1 MWSHIEIIRLI
12 EEYERHP
19 KLWDPTHPD
28 YIALY
33 NGPQRSIQLAEIA
46 EALNEGK
53 PDGLKITGK
62 DVRDKIRQMIWRYR
76 DILVQKRHAAGEW
89 QLYAA
94 KMSYLQNYVLLP
106 DQTRLTVVK
115 SPDFAQ
121 LLTPPNY
128 FPRLSDPNVGFDR
141 SFAVESEY
149 LPPHRSE
156 TSSPFDVKL
165 EATASPPTVTDS
177 DGNIA
182 KSNPGSES
190 THESNGTGPDKKGP
204 EVSLPDEQRE
214 MEATWVR
221 NLSFPMPST
230 YPSPSYVSIT
240 PPVRNNQVHPHTN
253 PVHPHTKR
261 PRLAGPGTASSSHN
275 ESMQIGQSPVL
286 KSEIEEDIC
295 RFGEYVTQTLRR
307 IASTCP
313 GRMPEATKRVR
324 DALFDV
330 EFQRFA

>member
-76 DILVQKRHAAGEW
+76 DILIQKRHAAGEW

-94 KMSYLQNYVLLP
+94 KMSYLSNYVLLP

-115 SPDFAQ
+115 SPDFS
-121 LLTPPNY
+121 PNF
-128 FPRLSDPNVGFDR
+128 FPRLSDPVMGFER
-141 SFAVESEY
+141 SFAAESEY
-149 LPPHRSE
+149 LPPQRSE

-165 EATASPPTVTDS
+165 EATASPPTVTESDGTTS
-177 DGNIA
+177 GDGNIA
-182 KSNPGSES
+182 KSNAGSES
-190 THESNGTGPDKKGP
+190 TQESNGTGQDKKRP

-230 YPSPSYVSIT
+230 YPSPSYVPIT
-240 PPVRNNQVHPHTN
+240 PPVRNNQVHPHT
-253 PVHPHTKR
+253 KR
-261 PRLAGPGTASSSHN
+261 PRLAGPGNASSSHN
-275 ESMQIGQSPVL
+275 ESRQMAQSPVL

-307 IASTCP
+307 IATTCP

-330 EFQRFA
+330 EFQRFAS